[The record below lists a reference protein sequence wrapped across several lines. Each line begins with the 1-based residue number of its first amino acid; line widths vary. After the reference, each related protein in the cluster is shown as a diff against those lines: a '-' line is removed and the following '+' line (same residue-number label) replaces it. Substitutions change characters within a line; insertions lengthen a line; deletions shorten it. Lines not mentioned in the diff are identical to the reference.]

1 MILKHHSVHS
11 VALVAM
17 PDPTYGERGCA
28 FVVLKP
34 GAALTFEQL
43 TEFLLAQNV
52 AKFKLPE
59 RLELLPEFPV
69 SGAGKIMRRTLREMI
84 EAKLKREAKS
94 A

>member
-1 MILKHHSVHS
+1 
-11 VALVAM
+11 M
-17 PDPTYGERGCA
+17 PDPTYGERACA

-34 GAALTFEQL
+34 GAALTFAQL
-43 TEFLLAQNV
+43 TEFLLGQNV

-84 EAKLKREAKS
+84 EAKLRNEAKS
-94 A
+94 V